1 MVTYEC
7 DDKFKKELKKLDNS
21 RKPAAKKLIK
31 KVIDRPTV
39 GKPMRNF
46 RKGTR
51 ELYLSPFRLSY
62 HYDEEN
68 DFVLFLHIYHKKKQ

>member
-1 MVTYEC
+1 MVTYDC
-7 DDKFKKELKKLDNS
+7 DDKFKKEFKKLDNS
-21 RKPAAKKLIK
+21 RKPAVIKLIE

-39 GKPMRNF
+39 GKPMKNI

-62 HYDEEN
+62 HYNEE
-68 DFVLFLHIYHKKKQ
+68 DDIVLFLHIYHKKKQ

>member
-1 MVTYEC
+1 MVKIEF

-21 RKPAAKKLIK
+21 RKPAAKKLIIK
-31 KVIDRPTV
+31 IIDRPTI
-39 GKPMRNF
+39 GKPMRNL

-62 HYDEEN
+62 YYDEKNE
-68 DFVLFLHIYHKKKQ
+68 FVLFLHIYHKKKQ

>member
-7 DDKFKKELKKLDNS
+7 DDKFKKKLKKLDNS

-68 DFVLFLHIYHKKKQ
+68 DFVLFLYIYHKKKQ